1 MINHQGSG
9 DGGGCKWVGGGGG
22 GTNVPLLYGQF
33 YIIDQ
38 IQH

>member
-9 DGGGCKWVGGGGG
+9 DGGGCKKGGGG

>member
-9 DGGGCKWVGGGGG
+9 DGGGCKKGGG

>member
-9 DGGGCKWVGGGGG
+9 DGGGCKWVGGGG